1 MIVVSDSTPLI
12 TLMKAARLNVLHE
25 LFGEIIIPEA
35 VHRELTVNPSYSDEA
50 EQINSSE
57 FIRVVSVED
66 RKTVSILQRAAGLDL
81 GESEAI
87 AYADNTHADLLL
99 VDEASG
105 RRVAKSMGL
114 EIMGSIGVLVS
125 AFREGYLT
133 ADEADDVFRRIRN
146 ANRHISEK
154 LIKDALDIIHSE
166 AM

>member
-12 TLMKAARLNVLHE
+12 TLMKATQLQVLHE

-35 VHRELTVNPSYSDEA
+35 VYDELTVNEKYIEEA
-50 EQINSSE
+50 QLINSSA
-57 FIRVVSVED
+57 FIRVISVDD
-66 RKTVSILQRAAGLDL
+66 RKSVSLLQRAAGLDL

-87 AYADNTHADLLL
+87 IYAENNNADLLL

-105 RRVAKSMGL
+105 RRVAKSMGI

-125 AFREGYLT
+125 AFRKGFLSE
-133 ADEADDVFRRIRN
+133 DEVNDTFQRIRN

-154 LIKDALDIIHSE
+154 LIKDALDVIRGEI
-166 AM
+166 